1 MSKKIEKKKLR
12 IGIIARVDNGGLAN
26 QTYDYWKHITEIT
39 KALVILTSGK
49 QQDVLRYPEQ
59 ILCEGFPTL
68 EQIDAFLKDIDI
80 VMAFE
85 TPYNWNIFS
94 MAKERGIKTILT
106 PNYEWTEE
114 HPPIH
119 PDLYLCPSLL
129 ERDIY
134 EHYPTMSEYL
144 PFPIERKLF
153 PFKLRKKADTF
164 VFNNG
169 HGGTKGRNGLVAL
182 LQAIPLVK
190 SDVKFIIRSQ
200 VPIPTIQDERVDTR
214 QGDVDRTELFKE
226 GDVLILPRMFGALS
240 LPTWEAVSSGMP
252 VLSTNLYPFNKILP
266 KDWFF
271 EPEMI
276 EQGRTASVNRVID
289 IAVVS
294 PIKIAEKIDEW
305 AHKDITE
312 DSKKANEIA
321 VDISWEA
328 LHDKYIKLFTKLC
341 TKK

>member
-1 MSKKIEKKKLR
+1 MNKKTR

-26 QTYDYWKHITEIT
+26 QTYDYWKHIHEIT

-49 QQDVLRYPEQ
+49 YQNVLRYPEQ

-68 EQIDAFLKDIDI
+68 EQLDMFLKDIDI
-80 VMAFE
+80 VIAIE
-85 TPYNWNIFS
+85 TPYNWNVFS
-94 MAKERGIKTILT
+94 MAKERGIKTILI

-134 EHYPTMSEYL
+134 SHYPVRSEYL
-144 PFPIERKLF
+144 QFPIDRKLF
-153 PFKLRKKADTF
+153 PFKLRTKAETF

-169 HGGTKGRNGLVAL
+169 RGGTKGRNGLRAL

-200 VPIPTIQDERVDTR
+200 VPIPEIKDKRVDTR
-214 QGDVDRTELFKE
+214 QGDIERTDLFKE
-226 GDVLILPRMFGALS
+226 GDVLLLPRMFGALS

-252 VLSTNLYPFNKILP
+252 VLSTNLYPFNTILP

-271 EPEMI
+271 DPERI
-276 EQGRTASVNRVID
+276 EKGQTASVNRIID

-294 PIKIAEKIDEW
+294 PVEIAKKIDEY

-312 DSKKANEIA
+312 DSKMADEIA
-321 VDISWEA
+321 DSISWET
-328 LHDKYIKLFTKLC
+328 LHDNYINLFKEL
-341 TKK
+341 